1 MPRRFNCMLQTD
13 SGLVEGTVVW
23 MDKLHLHVL
32 CPERLPSKRGVRAR
46 VDLGPLGDSVDL
58 QLTVVELAAGR
69 TAQIGRGWLHR
80 TRWIGVTLE
89 QGDRVSGLMK
99 RINPQLALESAISS
113 AHSRSSA
120 VSSIVSDYEHVRSR
134 SRSRSRSESRSR
146 SQPGGARRDGSVSTP
161 SWAKRRDRSG
171 SASESA
177 SGHRSRRGTMPAIL
191 APGRPVNVLVEAGDA
206 KALGRALRL
215 GPSSVRLAVRFEREH
230 ETATDLLLVFRL
242 PDGSFVQLPAKVLRM
257 AGRRWLVEAND
268 VAEPELA
275 VLRRLAP
282 KKKR

>member
-1 MPRRFNCMLQTD
+1 
-13 SGLVEGTVVW
+13 
-23 MDKLHLHVL
+23 
-32 CPERLPSKRGVRAR
+32 
-46 VDLGPLGDSVDL
+46 
-58 QLTVVELAAGR
+58 
-69 TAQIGRGWLHR
+69 
-80 TRWIGVTLE
+80 
-89 QGDRVSGLMK
+89 
-99 RINPQLALESAISS
+99 
-113 AHSRSSA
+113 
-120 VSSIVSDYEHVRSR
+120 
-134 SRSRSRSESRSR
+134 
-146 SQPGGARRDGSVSTP
+146 
-161 SWAKRRDRSG
+161 
-171 SASESA
+171 
-177 SGHRSRRGTMPAIL
+177 MPAIL